1 LIERRLYPMDAEIY
15 MHEIPIILFDI
26 KEYTVDNDL
35 VCRIISD
42 EDVEYITHLSNVL
55 LLNKSRN

>member
-1 LIERRLYPMDAEIY
+1 MDAEIY
-15 MHEIPIILFDI
+15 MHEHPIMLFDI
-26 KEYTVDNDL
+26 KEYFVDNDL

-42 EDVEYITHLSNVL
+42 DDVEYITHLSNVL